1 MRNPITKEQLEALPP
16 TTRVD
21 LIDVRT
27 EQEYEKQHIPEA
39 INIPPDGLS
48 TVSDK
53 LSKTDV
59 LICICNHGGN
69 RSRLRQNI
77 YITTDLKMHFILKEE
92 PPVGSMSKVKPIIP
106 QGSWLMAFYYLGS

>member
-1 MRNPITKEQLEALPP
+1 MRKSITKEQLEALPP

-48 TVSDK
+48 TVSEK

-69 RSRLRQNI
+69 RSQAAAEYLYNNG
-77 YITTDLKMHFILKEE
+77 FEN
-92 PPVGSMSKVKPIIP
+92 
-106 QGSWLMAFYYLGS
+106 AFYLEGGTAGWFDE